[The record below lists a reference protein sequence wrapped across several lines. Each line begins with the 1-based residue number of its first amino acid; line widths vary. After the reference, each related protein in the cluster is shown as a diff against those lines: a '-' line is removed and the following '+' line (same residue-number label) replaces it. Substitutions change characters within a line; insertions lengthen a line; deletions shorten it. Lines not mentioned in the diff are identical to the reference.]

1 MENNQTD
8 FMKNRPVA
16 AAANQFK
23 DVYGSQKKSTFTT
36 VSAVLSVVSFVLMVI
51 SIVLGNR
58 LMMVIFIPLFVLLV
72 ISFFV
77 GKHADKQNTPVKT
90 QNDQKNKE
98 ALFQDHD
105 L

>member
-16 AAANQFK
+16 ASANQIK

-36 VSAVLSVVSFVLMVI
+36 ISAVLSVLTFILMLI
-51 SIVLGNR
+51 SIFTGNN
-58 LMMVIFIPLFVLLV
+58 LMMIIFIPLFVLLV

-77 GKHADKQNTPVKT
+77 ARRADRQNTPAEPT
-90 QNDQKNKE
+90 ENKE
-98 ALFQDHD
+98 ALFKDHD
-105 L
+105 I

>member
-36 VSAVLSVVSFVLMVI
+36 ISAVLSVVSFVLMVI
-51 SIVLGNR
+51 SIVVGNR

-77 GKHADKQNTPVKT
+77 GKHADKQNTPVKP
-90 QNDQKNKE
+90 QNDQNNKE

>member
-16 AAANQFK
+16 AYANQIK

-36 VSAVLSVVSFVLMVI
+36 VSAILTVMSFILMVI
-51 SIVLGNR
+51 SIACGNT
-58 LMMVIFIPLFVLLV
+58 LCMTIFIPLFIVLV

-77 GKHADKQNTPVKT
+77 ARHADKQNAPAAPV
-90 QNDQKNKE
+90 
-98 ALFQDHD
+98 DHPD
-105 L
+105 AIFKDHEI